1 LKNFKIA
8 GANMSLTN
16 VFDIAA
22 SGMSAQTV
30 RLNAI
35 SSNIANADSAASSA
49 EAAYKS
55 RQPVF
60 ELIRQ
65 QANEMGMQDN
75 LNNGY
80 GVQVKEIV
88 ESKAPAQMRYEPENP
103 LADENGY
110 VHYPDINIV
119 EEMANMMAASRAFQ
133 TNVDMMDTAKSMM
146 QRVLALGQ

>member
-1 LKNFKIA
+1 
-8 GANMSLTN
+8 MSLSN

-22 SGMSAQTV
+22 SGMSAQSV
-30 RLNAI
+30 RLNTI
-35 SSNIANADSAASSA
+35 SSNIANAESSASSA
-49 EAAYKS
+49 EATYKS

-60 ELIRQ
+60 EVIRQ
-65 QANEMGMQDN
+65 QANDTGMQDN

-88 ESKAPAQMRYEPENP
+88 ESKAPSQMRYEPENP

>member
-1 LKNFKIA
+1 
-8 GANMSLTN
+8 MSLTN

>member
-1 LKNFKIA
+1 
-8 GANMSLTN
+8 MSLSN

-22 SGMSAQTV
+22 SGMSAQSI

-35 SSNIANADSAASSA
+35 SSNIANADSAASTP

-55 RQPVF
+55 RHPVF

-65 QANEMGMQDN
+65 QANDTAMQDD

-80 GVQVKEIV
+80 GVQVTGIV
-88 ESKAPAQMRYEPENP
+88 ESPTPPQMRYEPENP
-103 LADENGY
+103 LADKDGY
-110 VHYPDINIV
+110 VHYPDINVV

>member
-1 LKNFKIA
+1 
-8 GANMSLTN
+8 MSLSS

-22 SGMSAQTV
+22 SGMSAQSV

-49 EAAYKS
+49 DAAYKS
-55 RQPVF
+55 RHPVF

-65 QANEMGMQDN
+65 QANENGMQDN

-80 GVQVKEIV
+80 GVHVKEIV

-146 QRVLALGQ
+146 QRVLSLGQ

>member
-1 LKNFKIA
+1 
-8 GANMSLTN
+8 MSLSN

-22 SGMSAQTV
+22 SGMSAQSV

-35 SSNIANADSAASSA
+35 SSNIANADSAASTP

-55 RQPVF
+55 RQPIF

-65 QANEMGMQDN
+65 PVDDAGMQDD

-80 GVQVKEIV
+80 GVQVAGIF
-88 ESKAPAQMRYEPENP
+88 ESTTAPQMRYEPENP
-103 LADENGY
+103 LADKDGY
-110 VHYPDINIV
+110 VHYPDINVV